1 MEEKLEARYDVI
13 LIGAGIAGL
22 VSGNFLCKKG
32 YKILICEQSRSP
44 GGYLSGFKRKGF
56 YFDAGIQSFASF
68 GVVFPILEELKLR
81 NKIQFVK
88 VDFRLVG
95 SKFDVKVDSI
105 QSVACAIKNAIPGNE
120 KGIQSYFEEIFQ
132 VIEKIKRQEDI
143 ENLKQYYSNI
153 STEELARKHFKNDRL
168 IKYLSQM
175 GYRGVSALTA
185 IWMWFSF
192 LYDYWYP
199 VGGMQ
204 NFANILGK
212 NIENQGG
219 FISYNTDVDEIIVSG
234 GQAMGIITS
243 GGKRINSNYV
253 VSCCDLKQTFGELI
267 KKNQIDTSRKRQ
279 IRSAKVSE
287 SFVTVYLGVDIDQDT
302 MRSYMNAH
310 HIFYIPDYDLIDL
323 DNLDDLGLYKRSYI
337 EITAPSVVNSSFAP
351 EGEST
356 IILQALANYD
366 WMDTWGSSHSGGDKI
381 HYLYLKEKVGD
392 ELIST
397 AENVI
402 PGLSDK
408 IVVREI
414 ATPLTHERYTKNTK
428 GATAG
433 WSWNIKE
440 KQIFA
445 PGESGLV
452 TPIKNLYAASQWVT
466 PCGGGIP
473 TCFSAGKA
481 VSELLHN
488 KIRYSDKNEKLL
500 EKK

>member
-1 MEEKLEARYDVI
+1 MGRKLESRYDVI

-22 VSGNFLCKKG
+22 VCGNFLCKKG

-44 GGYLSGFKRKGF
+44 GGYVSGFKRRGF
-56 YFDAGIQSFASF
+56 YFDAGIQSFASS
-68 GVVFPILEELKLR
+68 GVVFPILEEFKLR
-81 NKIQFVK
+81 DKIQFVK

-105 QSVACAIKNAIPGNE
+105 QNVACAIKNANPGNE

-153 STEELARKHFKNDRL
+153 SAEELARKHFKNYRS

-175 GYRGVSALTA
+175 GYRGISALTA

-204 NFANILGK
+204 NFANILAK

-219 FISYNTDVDEIIVSG
+219 FISYNTGVYEIIVSHG
-234 GQAMGIITS
+234 KAIGVITLN
-243 GGKRINSNYV
+243 GKRIDSNYV

-267 KKNQIDTSRKRQ
+267 KKNHIDTSRKREIQ
-279 IRSAKVSE
+279 SAKVSE

-310 HIFYIPDYDLIDL
+310 HIFYIPDYDLVDL
-323 DNLDDLGLYKRSYI
+323 NNLDDLDLYKKSYI
-337 EITAPSVVNSSFAP
+337 EITAPSVVNSTFAP

-366 WMDTWGSSHSGGDKI
+366 WMDMWGLHSNKRDKKR
-381 HYLYLKEKVGD
+381 YLYLKEKAGN

-402 PGLSDK
+402 FGLSEK
-408 IVVREI
+408 IIVKEI
-414 ATPLTHERYTKNTK
+414 ATPLTHERYTKNSK

-433 WSWNIKE
+433 WSWNFRE
-440 KQIFA
+440 KQIFS
-445 PGESGLV
+445 PGEKGIV
-452 TPIKNLYAASQWVT
+452 TPIRNLYAASQWVT

-488 KIRYSDKNEKLL
+488 KIAYSDKK
-500 EKK
+500 